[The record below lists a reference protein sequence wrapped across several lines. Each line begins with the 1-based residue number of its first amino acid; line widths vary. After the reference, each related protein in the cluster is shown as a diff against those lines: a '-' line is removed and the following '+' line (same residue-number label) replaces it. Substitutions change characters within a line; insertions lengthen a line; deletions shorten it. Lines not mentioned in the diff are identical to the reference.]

1 MSAADALCP
10 AELELAARPP
20 HNGRALDIGIDAAGW
35 LNVWRDGVL
44 LATFSPSEAL
54 ELAGY
59 FGGLEE
65 SGDQLV

>member
-20 HNGRALDIGIDAAGW
+20 HNGRA
-35 LNVWRDGVL
+35 DGVL

-54 ELAGY
+54 ELAAY

-65 SGDQLV
+65 GGE

>member
-1 MSAADALCP
+1 MSAADPLSA
-10 AELELAARPP
+10 AELALAARPP
-20 HNGRALDIGIDAAGW
+20 HNGQALDVGVDAAGW

-54 ELAGY
+54 ELAAY

-65 SGDQLV
+65 GAG